1 MKKFSW
7 RALAVPALVAAG
19 FLAGCGKG
27 ATVRIVYDRPPEYQI
42 PSRVKKIAVAEFGGD
57 MRREIKWG
65 TIAADMLSSALDAYN
80 KKFHRYVLVDRQRIS
95 AILAER
101 DFQQAISD
109 TDSAAA
115 AGKIAKVDAMIYG
128 TCHVVIKERTIYK
141 TAIDPLSRS
150 LRSKPV
156 RAVYSS
162 AAVNFT
168 MDDIGS
174 SKTLASV
181 TVTKEWD
188 SEKDKK
194 SGGTKI
200 GAVFGVS
207 GGSKKAGEEI
217 AQVLIEKCVE
227 EFLQKISPH
236 QVVEKIQLVA
246 CKSKVAK
253 DANSAAG
260 AEAYEDALEMFLAA
274 ADQVPGDH
282 GALFNAGVMYEVLRK
297 LDKAE
302 EFYSKAIELKKD
314 SLYYACRRR
323 VRNILKGGTSPKP
336 KNN

>member
-1 MKKFSW
+1 M
-7 RALAVPALVAAG
+7 AVLAVISAG
-19 FLAGCGKG
+19 FLAGCGQG
-27 ATVRIVYDRPPEYQI
+27 ATVSIIYDRPPEYEI
-42 PSRVKKIAVAEFGGD
+42 PSRIRKVAIVEFGGD

-65 TIAADMLSSALDAYN
+65 AIASDILSSALDAYN
-80 KKFHRYVLVDRQRIS
+80 KKFHRYILVDRKRIG

-128 TCHVVIKERTIYK
+128 TCHVVVKERTIYR
-141 TAIDPLSRS
+141 TVFDPISRS
-150 LRSKPV
+150 LKSKPV

-168 MDDIGS
+168 MDDIAT

-194 SGGTKI
+194 SGGAKI
-200 GAVFGVS
+200 AAVFGVS
-207 GGSKKAGEEI
+207 GGSRKAGEEV

-236 QVVEKIQLVA
+236 QVVEKIQLLA
-246 CKSKVAK
+246 CKSKIGK
-253 DANSAAG
+253 DANNAAK

-274 ADQVPGDH
+274 AEQVPDDH
-282 GALFNAGVMYEVLRK
+282 AALFDAGVMYEVLRK

-302 EFYSKAIELKKD
+302 EFYSRAIELKKD
-314 SLYYACRRR
+314 SRYYACRRR
-323 VRNILKGGTSPKP
+323 VRNILKSGTSPGS

>member
-1 MKKFSW
+1 MA
-7 RALAVPALVAAG
+7 ALAAVLAG
-19 FLAGCGKG
+19 SFAGCGKG
-27 ATVRIVYDRPPEYQI
+27 AMIGIIYDRPPEYKI
-42 PSRVKKIAVAEFGGD
+42 PSRIKKIAVAEFGGD

-65 TIAADMLSSALDAYN
+65 AIAADMLSSALDAYN
-80 KKFHRYVLVDRQRIS
+80 KKFHRYVLVDRKRIS

-101 DFQQAISD
+101 DFQRAISD

-141 TAIDPLSRS
+141 TVIDPLSRS

-168 MDDIGS
+168 MDDIGT

-200 GAVFGVS
+200 AAVFGVS
-207 GGSKKAGEEI
+207 GGSKKAGEEV

-227 EFLQKISPH
+227 EFLRKISPH
-236 QVVEKIQLVA
+236 QVVERIQLAA
-246 CKSKVAK
+246 CKSKVGK
-253 DANSAAG
+253 DADNAAK

-274 ADQVPGDH
+274 AEQVPDDH
-282 GALFNAGVMYEVLRK
+282 AALFDAGVMYEVLRK

-314 SLYYACRRR
+314 SRYYACRRR
-323 VRNILKGGTSPKP
+323 VRAMLKGAATES
-336 KNN
+336 KNK